1 MNHFGKGLMAG
12 LSASQAASAQHAAR
26 FCHDYKRGFVLGYT
40 YRLYENT
47 GDRLLSA
54 WEAGLLTR
62 RYALDK
68 DAVIDFFTESQAS
81 SSRRFFMAGYR
92 LGGQTVSVTDA
103 GEP

>member
-12 LSASQAASAQHAAR
+12 LAASQAASAQHAAR
-26 FCHDYKRGFVLGYT
+26 FCMDYKRGFVLGYT
-40 YRLYENT
+40 HRIYENT
-47 GDRLLSA
+47 GDKLLSA

-68 DAVIDFFTESQAS
+68 DAVIDFFTETQAS
-81 SSRRFFMAGYR
+81 SSRCFFMAGYR
-92 LGGQTVSVTDA
+92 LGGQTLNVMSA